1 MQGVAAYKENAVLT
15 APPGRLV
22 VLLYEGA
29 TRFLR
34 KANIALEEKDYMAKN
49 HYIQKACEVISELDI
64 TLDMEKGG
72 EIARNLRSL
81 YQFMQ
86 RHLVQANLGKD
97 PQKVEHVIKLLDD
110 LLSGWRTV
118 ASQDVQI

>member
-1 MQGVAAYKENAVLT
+1 MQGVAAYRENAVLT

-29 TRFLR
+29 INFLR
-34 KANIALEEKDYMAKN
+34 KAMIALEEKDYMAKN
-49 HYIQKACEVISELDI
+49 HFIHKACEIISELDI

-72 EIARNLRSL
+72 EIAKNLRSL
-81 YQFMQ
+81 YHFMQ
-86 RHLVQANLGKD
+86 RHLTQANITKD
-97 PQKVEHVIKLLDD
+97 PEKVQHVIDLLND
-110 LLSGWRTV
+110 LLSGWRAV

>member
-29 TRFLR
+29 IQFLR
-34 KANIALEEKDYMAKN
+34 KAIIALDDKDYTAKN
-49 HYIQKACEVISELDI
+49 HFIGKACDIIQELDI

-86 RHLVQANLGKD
+86 RHLAQANVSKD
-97 PQKVEHVIKLLDD
+97 PQKVQHVIDLLND
-110 LLSGWRTV
+110 LLSGWRAA